1 MQIDFAI
8 PNALWKRSFKLL
20 SDYNGNRL
28 MNEMKTTIS
37 SVFLSGIL
45 ENHHQIKVKN
55 QPNHIEGFL
64 MMSCTLICNVRRPL
78 SLSNIFYL
86 ILIFL
91 NDLLFKLLCKLRL
104 ASWSQ
109 LSKIYVLLGFHKF
122 CVFFSCLYVVF
133 YSVWYMLINMVVAW
147 RFLSLSNWGPTN
159 KEDSFYC

>member
-1 MQIDFAI
+1 
-8 PNALWKRSFKLL
+8 
-20 SDYNGNRL
+20 
-28 MNEMKTTIS
+28 MKTTIS

-133 YSVWYMLINMVVAW
+133 FLQRMIHAYKYGGRLKVSVFVKL
-147 RFLSLSNWGPTN
+147 RTH
-159 KEDSFYC
+159 K